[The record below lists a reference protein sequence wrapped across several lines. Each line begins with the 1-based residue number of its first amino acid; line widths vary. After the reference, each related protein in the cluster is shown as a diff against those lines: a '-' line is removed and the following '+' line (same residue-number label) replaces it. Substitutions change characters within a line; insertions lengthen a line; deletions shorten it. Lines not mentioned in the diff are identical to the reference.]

1 MSEATAI
8 ARSSTMATVES
19 IAADLAALGVR
30 PGMTLL
36 VHSSL
41 SALGWVCGGA
51 QAVILGLQAAL
62 GPGGTLVAPT
72 HSTGL
77 TDPAGWQ
84 RPPVP
89 QEWWVMIRATMPA
102 YDPELTPTRGMGAIP
117 ETFRKGRGVLRSPH
131 PHHSFAA
138 WGAHA
143 AEVVAA
149 HPPAF
154 GMGDTSPL
162 AKVYALDGW
171 VLLLGVTHANNTS
184 LHLAEY
190 RALAPTGV
198 PKSAG
203 APLMVD
209 GERRWVEFPDLDWDD
224 GDFPALGDA
233 FARDTG
239 LVSTGLVG
247 AATTLLMPQRALVDY
262 GVGWIARS
270 RGVVQEGLA
279 GKR

>member
-1 MSEATAI
+1 VSEITVI
-8 ARSSTMATVES
+8 PRSTTLATVDS

-41 SALGWVCGGA
+41 SKLGWVCGGA
-51 QAVILGLQAAL
+51 QAVILALQAAL
-62 GPGGTLVAPT
+62 GLEGTLVVPT
-72 HSTGL
+72 HSTNL

-84 RPPVP
+84 RPSVP
-89 QEWWVMIRATMPA
+89 QEWWETIRATMPA
-102 YDPELTPTRGMGAIP
+102 YDPDLTPTRGMGAIP
-117 ETFRKGRGVLRSPH
+117 EALRKGRGVIRSPH

-143 AEVVAA
+143 AEVTAA
-149 HPPAF
+149 HPLPF

-171 VLLLGVTHANNTS
+171 VLLLGVGHANNTS

-198 PKSAG
+198 PKTVG
-203 APLMVD
+203 APVVVD
-209 GERRWVEFPDLDWDD
+209 GERRRVEFLDLDWDD
-224 GDFPALGDA
+224 GDFPRLGEA
-233 FARDTG
+233 FAHDTG
-239 LVSTGLVG
+239 LVHTGPVG
-247 AATTLLMPQRALVDY
+247 AAPALLMPQRALVDY
-262 GVGWIARS
+262 GVRWLREQ
-270 RGVVQEGLA
+270 RGIG
-279 GKR
+279 

>member
-1 MSEATAI
+1 VSEVSAI
-8 ARSSTMATVES
+8 PRNTTLATVET
-19 IAADLAALGVR
+19 IVADLTALGVR

-41 SALGWVCGGA
+41 SKLGWVCGGE

-62 GPGGTLVAPT
+62 GPGGTLVMPT
-72 HSTGL
+72 HSTDL

-84 RPPVP
+84 RPSVP
-89 QEWWVMIRATMPA
+89 QEWWETIRATMPA
-102 YDPELTPTRGMGAIP
+102 YDLELTSTRGMGVIP
-117 ETFRKGRGVLRSPH
+117 ETFRKGRDVIRSPH

-138 WGAHA
+138 WGAHSA
-143 AEVVAA
+143 DVAGT
-149 HPPAF
+149 HPLPF

-190 RALAPTGV
+190 RVLAPTGV
-198 PKSAG
+198 PKTAG
-203 APLMVD
+203 APVVVD

-224 GDFPALGDA
+224 GNFPTLGDA
-233 FARDTG
+233 FARDTA
-239 LVSTGLVG
+239 LVQAGMVG
-247 AATTLLMPQRALVDY
+247 AATALLMPQRALVDY
-262 GVGWIARS
+262 GVGWLRRNRS
-270 RGVVQEGLA
+270 VA
-279 GKR
+279 GAVPLTE